1 MLLILNRLLLFNSFT
16 REILSHYIQYIQR
29 KDKILF
35 WVCQFNASI
44 TDLFV
49 AWLCSKWDRFPAHYR
64 SLVYCEL
71 RLGILGQLHPV
82 DQVLHHKQAWN
93 IQTSCLFQRSDIRN
107 CEGIDI
113 ASPWMNLRHKMTNIC
128 NIFLCCP
135 HACKHTSV
143 CFVWL
148 SCWPFSGENMNNE
161 CKTKIFH
168 CSPVF
173 EL

>member
-1 MLLILNRLLLFNSFT
+1 MKRRQMLLILNRLLLFNSFT

-93 IQTSCLFQRSDIRN
+93 IQTSCLFHAVRYQELWRYWYCQS
-107 CEGIDI
+107 
-113 ASPWMNLRHKMTNIC
+113 MNEPTTQNDEYL
-128 NIFLCCP
+128 
-135 HACKHTSV
+135 
-143 CFVWL
+143 
-148 SCWPFSGENMNNE
+148 
-161 CKTKIFH
+161 
-168 CSPVF
+168 
-173 EL
+173 